1 MEQTKPGFILKQ
13 DQSYTFS
20 NIFDLKFETD
30 EILAELG
37 YQYQIVPLELPH
49 YPLSEPNSLDQLRKK
64 MRSRLPLVPLTNET
78 ARREFYIT
86 PVLFAAL
93 DEAKFKLSIEYRVIG
108 QRLRGEVDYLLRGT
122 TNVVVVEAKQAD
134 IERGFTQLAAEMI
147 ALADYFTSPPNPIYG
162 IVTTGDLWRFGVLDS
177 VKRTISKDIEEYLLP
192 RDLEPIFSILLGL
205 LKDKE
210 T

>member
-49 YPLSEPNSLDQLRKK
+49 YALSEPNSLDQLRKK

-147 ALADYFTSPPNPIYG
+147 ALTDYFTSPPNPIYG

-192 RDLEPIFSILLGL
+192 RDLETIFSILLGW

-210 T
+210 A